1 MTDRI
6 KDTIQAARHSFND
19 ELLSRDYPHIHGNDD
34 QVKGMIAFL
43 DPLPGGTY
51 LDLATSNGTVAFAI
65 ADRQPQARVIGVD
78 IADRA
83 ISQNQATVKEQ
94 GRAGLEF
101 LLTDGLKIG
110 FPDATFDGIASRYAL
125 HHFPDV
131 AATLA
136 DARRVLKPSGTFVVA
151 DAVRHEKDDRD
162 FINRFQALKPD
173 GHVRIYSAAG
183 LVDLFR
189 AHGFTELASFGST
202 ISFSR
207 DLNDDYYDLIRE
219 TPPDIL
225 KLYDVSVVDD
235 QAALTFEVRN
245 VRFVTPAA

>member
-43 DPLPGGTY
+43 DPLPWGTY
-51 LDLATSNGTVAFAI
+51 LDLATGNGTVAFAM
-65 ADRQPQARVIGVD
+65 ADHQPRARVIGVD

-83 ISQNQATVKEQ
+83 ISQNQATAKEQ
-94 GRAGLEF
+94 GRAGIEF

-110 FPDATFDGIASRYAL
+110 FPDATFDGITSRYAL

-131 AATLA
+131 AATLT

-151 DAVRHEKDDRD
+151 DAIKHEKDDWD

-173 GHVRIYSAAG
+173 GHVRIYSAAS
-183 LVDLFR
+183 LVKLFR
-189 AHGFTELASFGST
+189 AHGFTAAASFGST

-207 DLNDDYYDLIRE
+207 GLDDAYYDLIDE

-225 KLYDVSVVDD
+225 KLYDVRVVDD
-235 QAALTFEVRN
+235 RATLTFDVLN
-245 VRFVTPAA
+245 VRFVMPAA